1 MCWRS
6 GLRLQAVE
14 PGVIDKLFEREYG
27 CTEAEWL
34 RWLPGAVRE
43 QGLSRPATGQARI
56 AIGGGALRLCWTVLP
71 PRQIA
76 MIRMPRMAVSFV
88 FDEVDEAARGDF
100 MRYFDLY
107 MQRGGG

>member
-1 MCWRS
+1 
-6 GLRLQAVE
+6 VDE
-14 PGVIDKLFEREYG
+14 PGHETVPAHGLVPKAFEREHG

-34 RWLPGAVRE
+34 GWLSGAV
-43 QGLSRPATGQARI
+43 GAH
-56 AIGGGALRLCWTVLP
+56 ALRLGSPGRADIGIGAGHLHLQWRVLP

-76 MIRMPRMAVSFV
+76 LIRMPRMQVGYR
-88 FDEVDEAARGDF
+88 FDQVGDAARAAF

>member
-1 MCWRS
+1 VS
-6 GLRLQAVE
+6 PIGSA
-14 PGVIDKLFEREYG
+14 FEREYG
-27 CTEAEWL
+27 CTEVEWL

-43 QGLSRPATGQARI
+43 HALTLPDPGAAAVYI
-56 AIGGGALRLCWTVLP
+56 AGGHLRLRWTVLP

-76 MIRMPRMAVSFV
+76 MIRMPRMAVV
-88 FDEVDEAARGDF
+88 FAFDAVDDAARAAF